1 MFRKIVCMVSAAGIL
16 FGMVLSAAA
25 EGQVIQGA
33 GYAVCL
39 TEQPYF
45 GAQGNILAMELATE
59 GRELP
64 DTGDYPA
71 PIFTAMGISLLVVVL
86 MVLTE
91 NRKK

>member
-1 MFRKIVCMVSAAGIL
+1 MFRKIVCVLSAVGLL

-33 GYAVCL
+33 
-39 TEQPYF
+39 
-45 GAQGNILAMELATE
+45 QGNILAMYLATE
-59 GRELP
+59 GRGLP

-71 PIFTAMGISLLVVVL
+71 PLFTAMGISLLVVVL

>member
-1 MFRKIVCMVSAAGIL
+1 MFRKIVCMLSAVGIL

-33 GYAVCL
+33 GYTVCL
-39 TEQPYF
+39 AEQSYF
-45 GAQGNILAMELATE
+45 GTKGNILATE
-59 GRELP
+59 GRGLP
-64 DTGDYPA
+64 DTGDHPA
-71 PIFTAMGISLLVVVL
+71 PLFTAMGISLLVVVL